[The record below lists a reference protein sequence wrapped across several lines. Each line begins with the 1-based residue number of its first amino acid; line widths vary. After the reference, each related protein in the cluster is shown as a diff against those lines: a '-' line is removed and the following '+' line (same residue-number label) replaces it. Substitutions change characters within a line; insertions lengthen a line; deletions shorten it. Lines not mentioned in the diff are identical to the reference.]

1 MRAQNIKVSKTKS
14 KKLLVEDDLIKRFKA
29 LRRLEEIYL
38 HGKPVSQRYLEPESK
53 KIYKR
58 NKKYELDYD

>member
-1 MRAQNIKVSKTKS
+1 MRARNTKVLKTKS
-14 KKLLVEDDLIKRFKA
+14 KRLSVEGDLINRFKA

-38 HGKPVSQRYLEPESK
+38 HGKQVSQRYLEPESK